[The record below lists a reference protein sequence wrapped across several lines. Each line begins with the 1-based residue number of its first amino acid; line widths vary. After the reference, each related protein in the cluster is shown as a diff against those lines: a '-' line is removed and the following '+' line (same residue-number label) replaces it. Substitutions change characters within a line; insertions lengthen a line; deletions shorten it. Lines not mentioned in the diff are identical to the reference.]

1 MIVRKAN
8 GKIYGAELTAAEKKA
23 MNLEIQRQLAEY
35 DAKHILEIDALV
47 LWQLHEQLGFGPK
60 RLKKFFSAFNPAID
74 ALTKRYELEDEAQ
87 VWLCTYQLQNYGI
100 DLKKWENEREVKI

>member
-1 MIVRKAN
+1 MRIKKA
-8 GKIYGAELTAAEKKA
+8 GGHIYGAEMSSAEKKA

-35 DAKHILEIDALV
+35 DAKHILEIDAIV
-47 LWQLHEQLGFGPK
+47 LWQLHKQLGFGSK

-100 DLKKWENEREVKI
+100 DLKKWENEREGKI